1 MDRFD
6 FSATMYT
13 KPGIFSWISQ
23 LGVNPGLNRMEVA
36 RIVIL
41 NRLNLAGASAAVL
54 VGIKDIILKGLE
66 LTVLIPILMFF
77 VGELVLSYLKLHN
90 LARYAANIVLPLLL
104 TAVLLLYG
112 PSIGGGYTLFV
123 FITTAIIFHQKWAV
137 RIALIV
143 FIILLFTG
151 SSIALLSISPPLAD
165 KVDPLD
171 SIITFIGTS
180 LAVSLMITYFFH
192 ENQKYEEEQAL
203 LMKSL
208 KSSNAALQKANI
220 ELERFAYIASHDLK
234 TPIRNISSF
243 LGLAER
249 DLEKGK
255 YDDLHTYFRFARA
268 GARQMNTLVEDIL
281 DFSRLN
287 NPDEHQIESTDL
299 NKLLM
304 DCTKQL
310 RGTYGDEFEV
320 KLRDLPTIHTS
331 PNLLSIL
338 CMNLLD
344 NAIKYNT
351 TGHPA
356 VEVSASALSAKWVIA
371 FKDNGIGIPAEFQE
385 KVFDMFQRLHP
396 PDQYSGTGIG
406 LAMCKKVA
414 ERLGGKI
421 TLRSQPGK
429 GSTFLVALP
438 KTPPAETALL
448 AYD

>member
-1 MDRFD
+1 
-6 FSATMYT
+6 MYN
-13 KPGIFSWISQ
+13 KSNLYAWLSS
-23 LGVNPGLNRMEVA
+23 LGVTPGLNRMEVA

-54 VGIKDIILKGLE
+54 VGVKDIILKGFE

-123 FITTAIIFHQKWAV
+123 FITTAIIFHKKWTV

-143 FIILLFTG
+143 FILLLFTG

-165 KVDPLD
+165 RVDPLD

-192 ENQKYEEEQAL
+192 ENQKYEAEQAQ

-208 KSSNAALQKANI
+208 KASNAALQKANI

-249 DLEKGK
+249 DLKKGK
-255 YDDLHTYFRFARA
+255 YDDLHTFFGYAKA
-268 GARQMNTLVEDIL
+268 GAHQMNTLVEDIL

-287 NPDEHQIESTDL
+287 STKAQKTESTNL
-299 NKLLM
+299 NELVTS
-304 DCTKQL
+304 CIEQL
-310 RGTYGDEFEV
+310 SATYGDQFEV
-320 KLRDLPTIHTS
+320 KMHHLPTVQTS
-331 PNLLSIL
+331 PSLLSIL

-351 TGHPA
+351 TDRPTI
-356 VEVSASALSAKWVIA
+356 EVLAQSYSESWIIS
-371 FKDNGIGIPAEFQE
+371 FKDNGIGIAPEFQD

-406 LAMCKKVA
+406 LAMCKKVTQ
-414 ERLGGKI
+414 RLGGTI
-421 TLRSQPGK
+421 QLRSQPGK
-429 GSTFLVALP
+429 GSTFLVSLP
-438 KTPPAETALL
+438 KIASDTAI
-448 AYD
+448 

>member
-1 MDRFD
+1 
-6 FSATMYT
+6 
-13 KPGIFSWISQ
+13 
-23 LGVNPGLNRMEVA
+23 MEVA

-54 VGIKDIILKGLE
+54 VGVKDIILKGFE

-123 FITTAIIFHQKWAV
+123 FITTAIIFHQKWTV

-143 FIILLFTG
+143 FILLLFTG

-165 KVDPLD
+165 GVDPLD

-192 ENQKYEEEQAL
+192 ENQKYEAEQAQ

-208 KSSNAALQKANI
+208 KASNAALQKANI

-249 DLEKGK
+249 DLKKGK
-255 YDDLHTYFRFARA
+255 YDDLHTFFGYAKA
-268 GARQMNTLVEDIL
+268 GAHQMNTLVEDIL

-287 NPDEHQIESTDL
+287 STKAQKTESTNL
-299 NKLLM
+299 NELVTS
-304 DCTKQL
+304 CIEQL
-310 RGTYGDEFEV
+310 SATYGDQFEV
-320 KLRDLPTIHTS
+320 KMHHLPTVQTS
-331 PNLLSIL
+331 PSLLSIL

-351 TGHPA
+351 TDRPTI
-356 VEVSASALSAKWVIA
+356 EVLAQSYSESWIIS
-371 FKDNGIGIPAEFQE
+371 FKDNGIGIAPEFQD

-406 LAMCKKVA
+406 LAMCKKVTQ
-414 ERLGGKI
+414 RLGGTI
-421 TLRSQPGK
+421 QLRSQPGK
-429 GSTFLVALP
+429 GSTFLVSLP
-438 KTPPAETALL
+438 KNASDTAI
-448 AYD
+448 

>member
-1 MDRFD
+1 MC
-6 FSATMYT
+6 T

-23 LGVNPGLNRMEVA
+23 LGVTPDLNRVEIA

-41 NRLNLAGASAAVL
+41 NRLNLAGASVAML
-54 VGIKDIILKGLE
+54 VGIKDLLLKGPEFTIL
-66 LTVLIPILMFF
+66 LPIFLFF
-77 VGELVLSYLKLHN
+77 IGELLLSCYRLHSA
-90 LARYAANIVLPLLL
+90 ARYAANIILPLLL
-104 TAVLLLYG
+104 TMVLLLYG
-112 PSIGGGYTLFV
+112 PSIGAGYTLFV

-165 KVDPLD
+165 RVDPLD

-249 DLEKGK
+249 DLRKGK
-255 YDDLHTYFRFARA
+255 YDDLNTYFGFAKA

-287 NPDEHQIESTDL
+287 NSDAQSTEATDL
-299 NKLLM
+299 NRLLT
-304 DCTKQL
+304 DCTEQL
-310 RGTYGDEFEV
+310 RGTYGDKFEV
-320 KLRDLPTIHTS
+320 KLQHLPTLKTS

-344 NAIKYNT
+344 NAIKYNA
-351 TGHPA
+351 TGHP
-356 VEVSASALSAKWVIA
+356 VIEVSANALPAKWVIA

-385 KVFDMFQRLHP
+385 KVFDMFQRLHT

-406 LAMCKKVA
+406 LAMCRKVA
-414 ERLGGKI
+414 ERLGGTI
-421 TLRSQPGK
+421 TLQSQPGK
-429 GSTFLVALP
+429 GSTFLVTLP
-438 KTPPAETALL
+438 RTPSAGAPLP

>member
-1 MDRFD
+1 
-6 FSATMYT
+6 MYT
-13 KPGIFSWISQ
+13 KSGIFSWISQ
-23 LGVNPGLNRMEVA
+23 LGVTPELNRVEVA

-41 NRLNLAGASAAVL
+41 NRLNLAGASVALL
-54 VGIKDIILKGLE
+54 VGTKDLLLKGPE
-66 LTVLIPILMFF
+66 VTVLLPIFLFF
-77 VGELVLSYLKLHN
+77 IAELLLSNFHLHN
-90 LARYAANIVLPLLL
+90 AARYGANIVLPVLL
-104 TAVLLLYG
+104 TIVLLLYG
-112 PSIGGGYTLFV
+112 PSIGAGYTLFV
-123 FITTAIIFHQKWAV
+123 FITTAIIFHQKWTV

-151 SSIALLSISPPLAD
+151 SSIALLSINPPLAAR
-165 KVDPLD
+165 VDPLD

-192 ENQKYEEEQAL
+192 ENQKYEEEQAQ

-208 KSSNAALQKANI
+208 KTSNAALQKANI

-310 RGTYGDEFEV
+310 RGTYGNEFEV
-320 KLRDLPTIHTS
+320 KLQDLPTIQTS

-351 TGHPA
+351 TGHP
-356 VEVSASALSAKWVIA
+356 VIEVSASALSAKWVIA

-406 LAMCKKVA
+406 LAMCRKVA
-414 ERLGGKI
+414 ERLGGTI
-421 TLRSQPGK
+421 TLQSQPGK

-438 KTPPAETALL
+438 KTPPAGTALP

>member
-1 MDRFD
+1 
-6 FSATMYT
+6 MYN
-13 KPGIFSWISQ
+13 KSNLYAWLSS
-23 LGVNPGLNRMEVA
+23 LGVTPGLNRMEVA

-54 VGIKDIILKGLE
+54 VGVKDIILKGFE

-123 FITTAIIFHQKWAV
+123 FITTAIIFHQKWTV

-143 FIILLFTG
+143 FILLLFTG

-165 KVDPLD
+165 RVDPLD

-192 ENQKYEEEQAL
+192 ENQKYEAEQAQ

-208 KSSNAALQKANI
+208 KASNAALQKANI

-249 DLEKGK
+249 DLKKGK
-255 YDDLHTYFRFARA
+255 YDDLHTFFGYAKA
-268 GARQMNTLVEDIL
+268 GAHQMNTLVEDIL

-287 NPDEHQIESTDL
+287 STKAQKTESTNL
-299 NKLLM
+299 NELVTS
-304 DCTKQL
+304 CIEQL
-310 RGTYGDEFEV
+310 SATYGDQFEV
-320 KLRDLPTIHTS
+320 KMHHLPTVQTS
-331 PNLLSIL
+331 PSLLSIL

-351 TGHPA
+351 TDRPTI
-356 VEVSASALSAKWVIA
+356 EVLAQSYSESWIIS
-371 FKDNGIGIPAEFQE
+371 FKDNGIGIAPEFQD

-406 LAMCKKVA
+406 LAMCKKVTQ
-414 ERLGGKI
+414 RLGGTI
-421 TLRSQPGK
+421 QLRSQPGK
-429 GSTFLVALP
+429 GSTFLVSLP
-438 KTPPAETALL
+438 KNASDTAI
-448 AYD
+448 

>member
-1 MDRFD
+1 
-6 FSATMYT
+6 MYT

-23 LGVNPGLNRMEVA
+23 LGVTPGLNRVEVA

-41 NRLNLAGASAAVL
+41 NRLNLAGASVALL
-54 VGIKDIILKGLE
+54 VGIKDLLLKGPE
-66 LTVLIPILMFF
+66 VTVLLPILLFF
-77 VGELVLSYLKLHN
+77 IGELLLSYFTLHHA
-90 LARYAANIVLPLLL
+90 ARYAANIVLPLLL

-112 PSIGGGYTLFV
+112 PSIGAGYTLFV
-123 FITTAIIFHQKWAV
+123 FITTAIIFHQKWTV
-137 RIALIV
+137 RIALVV
-143 FIILLFTG
+143 FILLLFTG
-151 SSIALLSISPPLAD
+151 SSITLLSVSPPLAARI
-165 KVDPLD
+165 DPLD

-192 ENQKYEEEQAL
+192 ENQKYEEEQAQ

-208 KSSNAALQKANI
+208 KTSNAALQKANI

-299 NKLLM
+299 NKLLI

-320 KLRDLPTIHTS
+320 TLRDLPTIQTS

-344 NAIKYNT
+344 NAIKYNS

-356 VEVSASALSAKWVIA
+356 IEVSASALSAKWVIT

-414 ERLGGKI
+414 ERLGGTI

>member
-1 MDRFD
+1 
-6 FSATMYT
+6 
-13 KPGIFSWISQ
+13 
-23 LGVNPGLNRMEVA
+23 MEVA

-54 VGIKDIILKGLE
+54 VGVKDIILKGFE

-123 FITTAIIFHQKWAV
+123 FITTAIIFHQKWTV

-143 FIILLFTG
+143 FILLLFTG

-165 KVDPLD
+165 RVDPLD

-192 ENQKYEEEQAL
+192 ENQKYEAEQAQ

-208 KSSNAALQKANI
+208 KASNAALQKANI

-249 DLEKGK
+249 DLKKGK
-255 YDDLHTYFRFARA
+255 YDDLHTFFGYAKA
-268 GARQMNTLVEDIL
+268 GAHQMNTLVEDIL

-287 NPDEHQIESTDL
+287 STKAQKTESTNL
-299 NKLLM
+299 NELVTS
-304 DCTKQL
+304 CIEQL
-310 RGTYGDEFEV
+310 SATYGDQFEV
-320 KLRDLPTIHTS
+320 KMHHLPTVQTS
-331 PNLLSIL
+331 PSLLSIL

-351 TGHPA
+351 TDRPTI
-356 VEVSASALSAKWVIA
+356 EVLAQSYSESWIIS
-371 FKDNGIGIPAEFQE
+371 FKDNGIGIAPEFQD

-406 LAMCKKVA
+406 LAMCKKVTQH
-414 ERLGGKI
+414 LGGTI
-421 TLRSQPGK
+421 QLRSQPGK
-429 GSTFLVALP
+429 GSTFLVSLP
-438 KTPPAETALL
+438 KNASDTAI
-448 AYD
+448 

>member
-1 MDRFD
+1 
-6 FSATMYT
+6 MYT

-23 LGVNPGLNRMEVA
+23 LGVTPGLNRVEVA

-41 NRLNLAGASAAVL
+41 NRLNLAGASVALL
-54 VGIKDIILKGLE
+54 VGIKDLLLKGPE
-66 LTVLIPILMFF
+66 VTVLLPILLFF
-77 VGELVLSYLKLHN
+77 IGELLLSYFTLHHA
-90 LARYAANIVLPLLL
+90 ARYAANIVLPLLL

-112 PSIGGGYTLFV
+112 PSIGAGYTLFV
-123 FITTAIIFHQKWAV
+123 FITTAIIFHQKWTV
-137 RIALIV
+137 RIALVV
-143 FIILLFTG
+143 FILLLFTG
-151 SSIALLSISPPLAD
+151 SSIALLSINPPLAARI
-165 KVDPLD
+165 DPLD

-192 ENQKYEEEQAL
+192 ENQKYEEEQAQ

-208 KSSNAALQKANI
+208 KTSNAALQKANI

-299 NKLLM
+299 NKLLI

-320 KLRDLPTIHTS
+320 KLRDLPTIQTS

-344 NAIKYNT
+344 NAIKYNS
-351 TGHPA
+351 TGHPSI
-356 VEVSASALSAKWVIA
+356 EVSASALSAKWVIA

-406 LAMCKKVA
+406 LAMCRKVA
-414 ERLGGKI
+414 ERLGGTI
-421 TLRSQPGK
+421 TLQSKPGK

-438 KTPPAETALL
+438 KTPPAGTALL

>member
-1 MDRFD
+1 
-6 FSATMYT
+6 MYT
-13 KPGIFSWISQ
+13 KPCIFSWISQ
-23 LGVNPGLNRMEVA
+23 LGVTPGLNRMEVA

-41 NRLNLAGASAAVL
+41 NQLNLAGASVAML
-54 VGIKDIILKGLE
+54 VSIKDLLLKGPEFTIL
-66 LTVLIPILMFF
+66 LPIFLFF
-77 VGELVLSYLKLHN
+77 IGELLLSYYRLHSA
-90 LARYAANIVLPLLL
+90 ARYAANIILPLLL
-104 TAVLLLYG
+104 TMVLLLYG
-112 PSIGGGYTLFV
+112 PSVGAGYTLFV

-165 KVDPLD
+165 RVDPLD

-255 YDDLHTYFRFARA
+255 YDDLNTYFRFARA

-287 NPDEHQIESTDL
+287 NSDAQSTEATDL
-299 NKLLM
+299 NRLLT
-304 DCTKQL
+304 DCTEQL
-310 RGTYGDEFEV
+310 RGTYGDKFEV
-320 KLRDLPTIHTS
+320 KLQHLPTLKTS

-344 NAIKYNT
+344 NAIKYNA
-351 TGHPA
+351 TGHP
-356 VEVSASALSAKWVIA
+356 VIEVSANALPAKWVIA

-385 KVFDMFQRLHP
+385 KVFDMFQRLHT

-406 LAMCKKVA
+406 LAMCRKVA
-414 ERLGGKI
+414 ERLGGTI
-421 TLRSQPGK
+421 TLQSQPGE
-429 GSTFLVALP
+429 GSTFLVTLP
-438 KTPPAETALL
+438 RTPSAGIPLP

>member
-1 MDRFD
+1 L
-6 FSATMYT
+6 
-13 KPGIFSWISQ
+13 IIS
-23 LGVNPGLNRMEVA
+23 NSE
-36 RIVIL
+36 
-41 NRLNLAGASAAVL
+41 
-54 VGIKDIILKGLE
+54 
-66 LTVLIPILMFF
+66 
-77 VGELVLSYLKLHN
+77 
-90 LARYAANIVLPLLL
+90 
-104 TAVLLLYG
+104 
-112 PSIGGGYTLFV
+112 
-123 FITTAIIFHQKWAV
+123 
-137 RIALIV
+137 
-143 FIILLFTG
+143 
-151 SSIALLSISPPLAD
+151 
-165 KVDPLD
+165 
-171 SIITFIGTS
+171 TFIGTS

-192 ENQKYEEEQAL
+192 ENQKYEEEQAQ

-208 KSSNAALQKANI
+208 KASNAALQKANI
-220 ELERFAYIASHDLK
+220 ELKRFAYIASHDLK

-249 DLEKGK
+249 DLERGK

-287 NPDEHQIESTDL
+287 NPDKHQIESTDL

-310 RGTYGDEFEV
+310 RGTYGNEFEV
-320 KLRDLPTIHTS
+320 KLQDLPTIQTS

-338 CMNLLD
+338 CINLLD

-351 TGHPA
+351 TGHP
-356 VEVSASALSAKWVIA
+356 VIEVSASAISAKWVIA

-406 LAMCKKVA
+406 LAMCRKVA
-414 ERLGGKI
+414 ERLGGTI
-421 TLRSQPGK
+421 TLQSEPGK

-438 KTPPAETALL
+438 KTPPAGTALP

>member
-1 MDRFD
+1 
-6 FSATMYT
+6 
-13 KPGIFSWISQ
+13 
-23 LGVNPGLNRMEVA
+23 MEVA

-54 VGIKDIILKGLE
+54 VGVKDIILKGFE

-123 FITTAIIFHQKWAV
+123 FITTAIIFHQKWTV

-143 FIILLFTG
+143 FILLLFTG

-165 KVDPLD
+165 RVDPLD

-192 ENQKYEEEQAL
+192 ENQKYEAEQAQ

-208 KSSNAALQKANI
+208 KASNAALQKANI

-249 DLEKGK
+249 DLKKGK
-255 YDDLHTYFRFARA
+255 YDDLHTFFGYAKA
-268 GARQMNTLVEDIL
+268 GAHQMNTLVEDIL

-287 NPDEHQIESTDL
+287 STKAQKTESTNL
-299 NKLLM
+299 NELVTS
-304 DCTKQL
+304 CIEQL
-310 RGTYGDEFEV
+310 SATYGDQFEV
-320 KLRDLPTIHTS
+320 KMHHLPTVQTS
-331 PNLLSIL
+331 PSLLSIL

-351 TGHPA
+351 TDRPTI
-356 VEVSASALSAKWVIA
+356 EVLAQSYSESWIIS
-371 FKDNGIGIPAEFQE
+371 FKDNGIGIAPEFQD

-406 LAMCKKVA
+406 LAMCKKVTQ
-414 ERLGGKI
+414 RLGGTI
-421 TLRSQPGK
+421 QLRSQPGK
-429 GSTFLVALP
+429 GSTFLVSLP
-438 KTPPAETALL
+438 KNASDTAI
-448 AYD
+448 

>member
-1 MDRFD
+1 M
-6 FSATMYT
+6 
-13 KPGIFSWISQ
+13 
-23 LGVNPGLNRMEVA
+23 GVTPGLNRMEVA

-54 VGIKDIILKGLE
+54 VGIKDIILKGFE

-90 LARYAANIVLPLLL
+90 LARYAANIVLPVLL

-165 KVDPLD
+165 RVDPLD

-255 YDDLHTYFRFARA
+255 YDDLNTYFRFARA

-287 NPDEHQIESTDL
+287 NSDAQSTEATDL
-299 NKLLM
+299 NRLLT
-304 DCTKQL
+304 DCTEQL
-310 RGTYGDEFEV
+310 RGTYGDKFEV
-320 KLRDLPTIHTS
+320 KLQHLPTLKTS

-344 NAIKYNT
+344 NAIKYNA
-351 TGHPA
+351 TGHP
-356 VEVSASALSAKWVIA
+356 VIEVSANALPAKWVIA

-385 KVFDMFQRLHP
+385 KVFDMFQRLHT

-406 LAMCKKVA
+406 LAMCRKVA
-414 ERLGGKI
+414 ERLGGTI
-421 TLRSQPGK
+421 TLQSQPGE
-429 GSTFLVALP
+429 GSTFLVTLP
-438 KTPPAETALL
+438 RTPSAGVPLP

>member
-1 MDRFD
+1 MC
-6 FSATMYT
+6 T
-13 KPGIFSWISQ
+13 KPCFFSWISL
-23 LGVNPGLNRMEVA
+23 LGVTPDLNRVEVA

-41 NRLNLAGASAAVL
+41 NRLNLAGASVAMM
-54 VGIKDIILKGLE
+54 VGIKDLLLKGPEFTIL
-66 LTVLIPILMFF
+66 LPIFLFF
-77 VGELVLSYLKLHN
+77 IGALLLSYFRLHSA
-90 LARYAANIVLPLLL
+90 ARYAANIILPLLL

-112 PSIGGGYTLFV
+112 HSIGAGYTLFV
-123 FITTAIIFHQKWAV
+123 FITTAIIFHQKWEV

-143 FIILLFTG
+143 FIMLLFTG
-151 SSIALLSISPPLAD
+151 SSIALLSISPPLAN

-171 SIITFIGTS
+171 SIITFTGTS

-208 KSSNAALQKANI
+208 KASNTALQKANI
-220 ELERFAYIASHDLK
+220 ELERFAYIASHDPK

-249 DLEKGK
+249 DLRKGK
-255 YDDLHTYFRFARA
+255 YDDLSTYFGFAKA

-287 NPDEHQIESTDL
+287 NSDTQSAEATDL
-299 NKLLM
+299 NRLLT
-304 DCTKQL
+304 DCTEQL
-310 RGTYGDEFEV
+310 RGTYGDKFEV
-320 KLRDLPTIHTS
+320 KLQHLPTLKTS

-351 TGHPA
+351 TGHP
-356 VEVSASALSAKWVIA
+356 VIEVSANALPAKWVIA

-385 KVFDMFQRLHP
+385 KVFDMFQRLHT

-406 LAMCKKVA
+406 LAMCRKIA
-414 ERLGGKI
+414 ERLGGTI

-429 GSTFLVALP
+429 GSTFLVTLP
-438 KTPPAETALL
+438 KTPFAGAPLP

>member
-1 MDRFD
+1 
-6 FSATMYT
+6 MYN
-13 KPGIFSWISQ
+13 KSNLYAWLSS
-23 LGVNPGLNRMEVA
+23 LGVTPGLNRMEVA

-54 VGIKDIILKGLE
+54 VGVKDIILKGFE

-123 FITTAIIFHQKWAV
+123 FITTAIIFHQKWTV

-143 FIILLFTG
+143 FILLLFTG

-165 KVDPLD
+165 RVDPLD

-192 ENQKYEEEQAL
+192 ENQKYEAEQAQ

-208 KSSNAALQKANI
+208 KASNAALQKANI

-249 DLEKGK
+249 DLKKGK
-255 YDDLHTYFRFARA
+255 YDDLHTFFGYAKA
-268 GARQMNTLVEDIL
+268 GAHQMNTLVEDIL

-287 NPDEHQIESTDL
+287 STKAQKTESTNL
-299 NKLLM
+299 NELVTS
-304 DCTKQL
+304 CIEQL
-310 RGTYGDEFEV
+310 SATYGDQFEV
-320 KLRDLPTIHTS
+320 KMHHLPTVQTS
-331 PNLLSIL
+331 PSLLSIL

-351 TGHPA
+351 TDRPTI
-356 VEVSASALSAKWVIA
+356 EVLAQSYSESWIIS
-371 FKDNGIGIPAEFQE
+371 FKDNGIGIAPEFQD

-406 LAMCKKVA
+406 LAMCKKVTQH
-414 ERLGGKI
+414 LGGTI
-421 TLRSQPGK
+421 QLRSQPGK
-429 GSTFLVALP
+429 GSTFLVSLP
-438 KTPPAETALL
+438 KNASDTAI
-448 AYD
+448 

>member
-1 MDRFD
+1 
-6 FSATMYT
+6 
-13 KPGIFSWISQ
+13 
-23 LGVNPGLNRMEVA
+23 MEVA

-41 NRLNLAGASAAVL
+41 NRLNLAGASATVL
-54 VGIKDIILKGLE
+54 VGVKDIILKGFE
-66 LTVLIPILMFF
+66 LTVLVPILMFF

-112 PSIGGGYTLFV
+112 PSIRGGYTLFV

-143 FIILLFTG
+143 FILLLFTG

-208 KSSNAALQKANI
+208 KASNAALQKANI

-249 DLEKGK
+249 DLRKGK
-255 YDDLHTYFRFARA
+255 YDDLNTYFGFAKA

-287 NPDEHQIESTDL
+287 NPDQSTEATDL
-299 NKLLM
+299 NRLLR
-304 DCTKQL
+304 DCTEQL
-310 RGTYGDEFEV
+310 RGTYGDTFEV
-320 KLRDLPTIHTS
+320 KLQHLPTLKTS

-351 TGHPA
+351 TGHP
-356 VEVSASALSAKWVIA
+356 VIEVSANALPAKWVIA

-406 LAMCKKVA
+406 LAMCRKVA
-414 ERLGGKI
+414 ERLGGAI
-421 TLRSQPGK
+421 TLQSQPGK
-429 GSTFLVALP
+429 GSTFLVTLP
-438 KTPPAETALL
+438 KTPSAGVPLP

>member
-1 MDRFD
+1 
-6 FSATMYT
+6 MYT
-13 KPGIFSWISQ
+13 KPCIFSWISQ
-23 LGVNPGLNRMEVA
+23 LGVTPGLNRMEVA

-41 NRLNLAGASAAVL
+41 NRLNLAGASATVL
-54 VGIKDIILKGLE
+54 VGVKDIILKGFE
-66 LTVLIPILMFF
+66 LTVLVPILMFF

-112 PSIGGGYTLFV
+112 PSIRGGYTLFV

-143 FIILLFTG
+143 FILLLFTG

-208 KSSNAALQKANI
+208 KASNAALQKANI

-249 DLEKGK
+249 DLRKGK
-255 YDDLHTYFRFARA
+255 YDDLNTYFGFAKA

-287 NPDEHQIESTDL
+287 NPDQSTEATDL
-299 NKLLM
+299 NRLLR
-304 DCTKQL
+304 DCTEQL
-310 RGTYGDEFEV
+310 RGTYGDTFEV
-320 KLRDLPTIHTS
+320 KLQHLPTLKTS

-351 TGHPA
+351 TGHP
-356 VEVSASALSAKWVIA
+356 VIEVSANALPAKWVIA

-406 LAMCKKVA
+406 LAMCRKVA
-414 ERLGGKI
+414 ERLGGAI
-421 TLRSQPGK
+421 TLQSQPGK
-429 GSTFLVALP
+429 GSTFLVTLP
-438 KTPPAETALL
+438 KTPSAGVPLP

>member
-1 MDRFD
+1 
-6 FSATMYT
+6 
-13 KPGIFSWISQ
+13 
-23 LGVNPGLNRMEVA
+23 MEVA

-54 VGIKDIILKGLE
+54 VGVKDIILKGFE

-123 FITTAIIFHQKWAV
+123 FITTAIIFHKKWTV

-143 FIILLFTG
+143 FILLLFTG

-165 KVDPLD
+165 RVDPLD

-192 ENQKYEEEQAL
+192 ENQKYEAEQAQ

-208 KSSNAALQKANI
+208 KASNAALQKANI

-249 DLEKGK
+249 DLKKGK
-255 YDDLHTYFRFARA
+255 YDDLHTFFGYAKA
-268 GARQMNTLVEDIL
+268 GAHQMNTLVEDIL

-287 NPDEHQIESTDL
+287 STKAQKTESTNL
-299 NKLLM
+299 NELVTS
-304 DCTKQL
+304 CIEQL
-310 RGTYGDEFEV
+310 SATYGDRFEV
-320 KLRDLPTIHTS
+320 KMHHLPTVQTS
-331 PNLLSIL
+331 PSLLSIL

-351 TGHPA
+351 TDRPTI
-356 VEVSASALSAKWVIA
+356 EVLAQSYSESWIIS
-371 FKDNGIGIPAEFQE
+371 FKDNGIGIAPEFQD

-406 LAMCKKVA
+406 LAMCKKVTQ
-414 ERLGGKI
+414 RLGGTI
-421 TLRSQPGK
+421 QLRSQPGK
-429 GSTFLVALP
+429 GSTFLVSLP
-438 KTPPAETALL
+438 KNASDTAI
-448 AYD
+448 

>member
-1 MDRFD
+1 
-6 FSATMYT
+6 MYT

-23 LGVNPGLNRMEVA
+23 LGVTPGLNRVEVA

-41 NRLNLAGASAAVL
+41 NRLNLAGASVALL
-54 VGIKDIILKGLE
+54 VGIKDLLLKGPE
-66 LTVLIPILMFF
+66 VTVLLPILLFF
-77 VGELVLSYLKLHN
+77 IGELLLSYFTLHHA
-90 LARYAANIVLPLLL
+90 ARYAANIVLPLLL

-112 PSIGGGYTLFV
+112 PSIGAGYTLFV
-123 FITTAIIFHQKWAV
+123 FITTAIIFHQKWTV
-137 RIALIV
+137 RIALVV
-143 FIILLFTG
+143 FILLLFTG
-151 SSIALLSISPPLAD
+151 SSITLLSVSPPLAARI
-165 KVDPLD
+165 DPLD

-192 ENQKYEEEQAL
+192 ENQKYEEEQAQ

-208 KSSNAALQKANI
+208 KTSNAALQKANI

-320 KLRDLPTIHTS
+320 KLRDLPTIQTS

-344 NAIKYNT
+344 NAIKYNS

-356 VEVSASALSAKWVIA
+356 IEVSASALSAKWVIT

-414 ERLGGKI
+414 ERLGGTI
-421 TLRSQPGK
+421 TLQSKPGK

-438 KTPPAETALL
+438 KTPPAGTALP

>member
-1 MDRFD
+1 
-6 FSATMYT
+6 MYN
-13 KPGIFSWISQ
+13 KSNLYAWLSS
-23 LGVNPGLNRMEVA
+23 LGVTPGLNRMEVA

-41 NRLNLAGASAAVL
+41 NRLNLAGAFAAVL
-54 VGIKDIILKGLE
+54 VGVKDIILKGFE

-123 FITTAIIFHQKWAV
+123 FITTAIIFHQKWTV

-143 FIILLFTG
+143 FILLLFTG

-165 KVDPLD
+165 RVDPLD

-192 ENQKYEEEQAL
+192 ENQKYEAEQAQ

-208 KSSNAALQKANI
+208 KASNAALQKANI

-249 DLEKGK
+249 DLKKGK
-255 YDDLHTYFRFARA
+255 YDDLHTFFGYAKA
-268 GARQMNTLVEDIL
+268 GAHQMNTLVEDIL

-287 NPDEHQIESTDL
+287 STKAQKTESTNL
-299 NKLLM
+299 NELVTS
-304 DCTKQL
+304 CIEQL
-310 RGTYGDEFEV
+310 SATYGDQFEV
-320 KLRDLPTIHTS
+320 KMHHLPTVQTS
-331 PNLLSIL
+331 PSLLSIL

-351 TGHPA
+351 TDRPTI
-356 VEVSASALSAKWVIA
+356 EVLAQSYSESWIIS
-371 FKDNGIGIPAEFQE
+371 FKDNGIGIAPEFQD

-406 LAMCKKVA
+406 LAMCKKVTQ
-414 ERLGGKI
+414 RLGGTI
-421 TLRSQPGK
+421 QLRSQPGK
-429 GSTFLVALP
+429 GSTFLVSLP
-438 KTPPAETALL
+438 KNASDTAI
-448 AYD
+448 

>member
-1 MDRFD
+1 
-6 FSATMYT
+6 MYT

-23 LGVNPGLNRMEVA
+23 LGVTPGLNRVEVA

-41 NRLNLAGASAAVL
+41 NRLNLAGASVALL
-54 VGIKDIILKGLE
+54 VGIKDLLLKGPE
-66 LTVLIPILMFF
+66 VTVLLPILLFF
-77 VGELVLSYLKLHN
+77 IGELLLSYFTLHHA
-90 LARYAANIVLPLLL
+90 ARYAANIVLPLLL

-112 PSIGGGYTLFV
+112 PSIGAGYTLFV
-123 FITTAIIFHQKWAV
+123 FITTAIIFHQKWTV
-137 RIALIV
+137 RIALVV
-143 FIILLFTG
+143 FILLLFTG
-151 SSIALLSISPPLAD
+151 SSIALLSVSPPLAARI
-165 KVDPLD
+165 DPLD

-192 ENQKYEEEQAL
+192 ENQKYEEEQAQ

-208 KSSNAALQKANI
+208 KTSNAALQKANI

-287 NPDEHQIESTDL
+287 NPDEHQVEPTDL

-320 KLRDLPTIHTS
+320 TLRDLPTIQTS

-344 NAIKYNT
+344 NAIKYNS
-351 TGHPA
+351 TGHPSI
-356 VEVSASALSAKWVIA
+356 EVSASALSAKWVIA

-406 LAMCKKVA
+406 LAMCRKVA
-414 ERLGGKI
+414 ERLGGTI
-421 TLRSQPGK
+421 TLQSQPGK

-438 KTPPAETALL
+438 KTPPAGTALP